1 MIVLPDAAHP
11 LFYITGCM
19 KRRLPF
25 QVKLFLSLVLFSC
38 LLLALQGAI
47 LFHFIDRQLHHDLGQ
62 RARVQAS
69 EIALMPGLAEKVAS
83 RDIAAIAR
91 LIQPLREQSD
101 ASYIVIGDAREQHLY
116 HSESP
121 ERLNLPLI
129 GGDNAEVLQGKTIIS
144 VRKGGIGVSLRSKA
158 PIFDARHQVIGIV
171 SVGYLTSYIAN
182 INVSLLWQASLYGLA
197 LLVLLFIFSW
207 AFSRNLK
214 KQMFWLEPKDIA
226 LLVLQQKALL
236 EAMYEGVFA
245 VNAEKQL
252 ILINRAAREL
262 LEIDRSESELLG
274 KPLHEVMQIHPAF
287 LSQSG
292 GQASEGRHDQITVL
306 NQRQVIVNRVAI
318 DLEPGVPGG
327 WVCSFRD
334 KNDINTLSS
343 QLSQVKRYAD
353 NLRIMRHEQLN
364 WTATLVGLLQMQ
376 RYDDAMRYI
385 QAQSAGAQQ
394 VLDFVS
400 ARFTSP
406 ALCGL
411 LLGKYVSAREKGV
424 ELKFD
429 PACQLMRIPAT
440 ISETALMS
448 VVGNVLDN
456 AVDATLKVKK
466 PAPPVELYISDR
478 NQELLIEVADQG
490 CGVDEQLKPH
500 LFEQGV
506 TSKPSSGDDP
516 LGSEHGI
523 GLYLAAGYV
532 HQAGG
537 SIEINDNAPQGT
549 IFTIFIPFPP
559 AVSTGLS
566 HEQR

>member
-1 MIVLPDAAHP
+1 
-11 LFYITGCM
+11 M
-19 KRRLPF
+19 KRRLSF

-38 LLLALQGAI
+38 LLLALLGTI

-69 EIALMPGLAEKVAS
+69 EIALMPGLAEKVAR
-83 RDIAAIAR
+83 RDIAGIAA
-91 LIQPLREQSD
+91 LIQPLRNQSD
-101 ASYIVIGDAREQHLY
+101 ASYIVIGDTQEQHLY

-121 ERLNLPLI
+121 ERLNLPMI

-158 PIFDARHQVIGIV
+158 PIFNAEHQVIGIV

-182 INVSLLWQASLYGLA
+182 INVSLLWQASLYGVA
-197 LLVLLFIFSW
+197 LLLLLFIFSW
-207 AFSRNLK
+207 VFSRNLK

-245 VNAEKQL
+245 VNAERQL

-262 LEIDRSESELLG
+262 LDIQQIESELLG
-274 KPLHEVMQIHPAF
+274 KPLDEVLQIHPAF
-287 LSQSG
+287 LRQH
-292 GQASEGRHDQITVL
+292 EVKTHDHVTLL

-318 DLEPGVPGG
+318 ELEPGEPGG

-385 QAQSAGAQQ
+385 HAQSAGAQQ

-429 PACQLMRIPAT
+429 PACQLSRIPAAL
-440 ISETALMS
+440 SETALMS
-448 VVGNVLDN
+448 VIGNLLDN
-456 AVDATLKVKK
+456 AVDATLNATT
-466 PAPPVELYISDR
+466 PAAPIELYISGR

-490 CGVDEQLKPH
+490 CGVDDNIKPH

-506 TSKPSSGDDP
+506 SSKPTSGDDL

-532 HQAGG
+532 QQAGG
-537 SIEINDNAPQGT
+537 SIEISDNSPQGT
-549 IFTIFIPFPP
+549 IFSVFIPFQP
-559 AVSTGLS
+559 AALTGLS
-566 HEQR
+566 HE

>member
-1 MIVLPDAAHP
+1 
-11 LFYITGCM
+11 M
-19 KRRLPF
+19 KRRLSF

-38 LLLALQGAI
+38 LLLALLGTI

-69 EIALMPGLAEKVAS
+69 EIALMPGLAEKVAR
-83 RDIAAIAR
+83 RDIAGIAA
-91 LIQPLREQSD
+91 LIQPLRNQSD
-101 ASYIVIGDAREQHLY
+101 ASYIVIGDTQEHHLY

-121 ERLNLPLI
+121 ERLNLPMI

-158 PIFDARHQVIGIV
+158 PILNAQHQVIGIV

-182 INVSLLWQASLYGLA
+182 INVSLLWQASLYGVA
-197 LLVLLFIFSW
+197 LLLLLFIFSW
-207 AFSRNLK
+207 MFSRNLK

-245 VNAEKQL
+245 VNAERQL

-262 LEIDRSESELLG
+262 LDIQQSESELLG
-274 KPLHEVMQIHPAF
+274 KPLDAVLQIPPAF
-287 LSQSG
+287 LRQH
-292 GQASEGRHDQITVL
+292 EVKTHDHVTVL

-318 DLEPGVPGG
+318 ELEPGEPGG

-364 WTATLVGLLQMQ
+364 WTATLAGLLHMQ

-385 QAQSAGAQQ
+385 HAQSAGAQQ

-429 PACQLMRIPAT
+429 PACQLSRIPAAL
-440 ISETALMS
+440 SETALMS
-448 VVGNVLDN
+448 VIGNLLDN
-456 AVDATLKVKK
+456 AVDATLKAIT
-466 PAPPVELYISDR
+466 PAAPIELYISGR

-490 CGVDEQLKPH
+490 CGIDDSIKPH

-506 TSKPSSGDDP
+506 TSKPSSNDDMF
-516 LGSEHGI
+516 GAEHGI

-532 HQAGG
+532 QQAGG
-537 SIEINDNAPQGT
+537 SIEISDNSPQGT
-549 IFTIFIPFPP
+549 IFSVFIPFQP
-559 AVSTGLS
+559 AALTGLS
-566 HEQR
+566 HE

>member
-1 MIVLPDAAHP
+1 
-11 LFYITGCM
+11 M
-19 KRRLPF
+19 KRRLSF

-38 LLLALQGAI
+38 LLLALLGTI

-69 EIALMPGLAEKVAS
+69 EIALMPGLAEKVAR
-83 RDIAAIAR
+83 RDFAGIAA
-91 LIQPLREQSD
+91 LIQPLRNQSD
-101 ASYIVIGDAREQHLY
+101 ASYIVIGDTQEHHLY

-121 ERLNLPLI
+121 ERLNLPMI

-158 PIFDARHQVIGIV
+158 PILNAQHQVIGIV

-182 INVSLLWQASLYGLA
+182 INVSLLWQASLYGVA
-197 LLVLLFIFSW
+197 LLLLLFIFSW
-207 AFSRNLK
+207 MFSRNLK

-245 VNAEKQL
+245 VNAERQL

-262 LEIDRSESELLG
+262 LDIQQSESELLG
-274 KPLHEVMQIHPAF
+274 KPLDAVLQIPAAFLRQHEVKT
-287 LSQSG
+287 
-292 GQASEGRHDQITVL
+292 HDHVTVL

-318 DLEPGVPGG
+318 ELEPGEPGG

-385 QAQSAGAQQ
+385 HAQSAGAQQ

-429 PACQLMRIPAT
+429 PACQLSRIPAAL
-440 ISETALMS
+440 SETALMS
-448 VVGNVLDN
+448 VIGNLLDN
-456 AVDATLKVKK
+456 AVDATLNATT
-466 PAPPVELYISDR
+466 PAAPIELYISGR

-490 CGVDEQLKPH
+490 CGIDDSIKPH

-506 TSKPSSGDDP
+506 TSKPSSNDDMF
-516 LGSEHGI
+516 GAEHGI

-532 HQAGG
+532 QQAGG
-537 SIEINDNAPQGT
+537 SIEISDNSPQGT
-549 IFTIFIPFPP
+549 IFSVFIPFQP
-559 AVSTGLS
+559 AALTGLS
-566 HEQR
+566 HE

>member
-1 MIVLPDAAHP
+1 
-11 LFYITGCM
+11 M
-19 KRRLPF
+19 KRRLSF

-38 LLLALQGAI
+38 LLLALLGTI

-69 EIALMPGLAEKVAS
+69 EIALMPGLAEKVAR
-83 RDIAAIAR
+83 RDIAGIAA
-91 LIQPLREQSD
+91 LIQPLRNQSD
-101 ASYIVIGDAREQHLY
+101 ASYIVIGDTQEQHLY

-121 ERLNLPLI
+121 ERLNLPMI
-129 GGDNAEVLQGKTIIS
+129 GGDNADVLRGKTIIS

-158 PIFDARHQVIGIV
+158 PIFNAQHQVIGIV

-182 INVSLLWQASLYGLA
+182 INVSLLWQASLYGVA
-197 LLVLLFIFSW
+197 LLLLLFIFSW
-207 AFSRNLK
+207 MFSRNLK

-245 VNAEKQL
+245 VNAERQL

-262 LEIDRSESELLG
+262 LDIQQSESELLG
-274 KPLHEVMQIHPAF
+274 KPLDQVLQIHPTF
-287 LSQSG
+287 LSQH
-292 GQASEGRHDQITVL
+292 EVKTHDHVTVL

-318 DLEPGVPGG
+318 ELEPGEPGG

-385 QAQSAGAQQ
+385 HAQSAGAQQ

-429 PACQLMRIPAT
+429 PACQLSRIPAAL
-440 ISETALMS
+440 SETALMS
-448 VVGNVLDN
+448 VIGNLLDN
-456 AVDATLKVKK
+456 AVDATLNART
-466 PAPPVELYISDR
+466 PATPVELYISGR

-490 CGVDEQLKPH
+490 CGIDDSIKPH

-506 TSKPSSGDDP
+506 TSKPNSGDDM
-516 LGSEHGI
+516 LGAEHGI

-532 HQAGG
+532 QQAGG
-537 SIEINDNAPQGT
+537 SIEISENSPQGT
-549 IFTIFIPFPP
+549 IFSVFIPFQP
-559 AVSTGLS
+559 AALTGLS
-566 HEQR
+566 HE

>member
-1 MIVLPDAAHP
+1 
-11 LFYITGCM
+11 M

-38 LLLALQGAI
+38 LLLTLLGTI

-69 EIALMPGLAEKVAS
+69 EIALMPGLADKVAS
-83 RDIAAIAR
+83 RDITGIAG
-91 LIQPLREQSD
+91 LIQPLRNQSD
-101 ASYIVIGDAREQHLY
+101 ASYIVIGDVHEQHLY

-158 PIFDARHQVIGIV
+158 PIFDAQHQVIGIV

-197 LLVLLFIFSW
+197 LLLLLFIFSW
-207 AFSRNLK
+207 VFSRNLK

-245 VNAEKQL
+245 VNAERQL

-262 LEIDRSESELLG
+262 LDIQQSESELLG
-274 KPLHEVMQIHPAF
+274 KSLDEVLHIHPGF
-287 LSQSG
+287 LHPSDEQ
-292 GQASEGRHDQITVL
+292 QHGRHHDHITVL

-318 DLEPGVPGG
+318 ELEPGEPSG

-385 QAQSAGAQQ
+385 HAQSAGAQQ

-429 PACQLMRIPAT
+429 PACQLTRIPLA
-440 ISETALMS
+440 IGETALMS
-448 VVGNVLDN
+448 VIGNLLDN
-456 AVDATLKVKK
+456 AVDATLN
-466 PAPPVELYISDR
+466 ARSFATPVELYISDR

-490 CGVDEQLKPH
+490 CGVDDNIKPH

-506 TSKPSSGDDP
+506 TSKPSSGDDK

-537 SIEINDNAPQGT
+537 SIEVSDNAPQGT
-549 IFTIFIPFPP
+549 IFSVFIPYQP
-559 AVSTGLS
+559 AASTGVS
-566 HEQR
+566 HE

>member
-1 MIVLPDAAHP
+1 
-11 LFYITGCM
+11 M

-38 LLLALQGAI
+38 LLLALLGTI

-69 EIALMPGLAEKVAS
+69 EIALMPGLADKIAR
-83 RDIAAIAR
+83 RDLAGIAA
-91 LIQPLREQSD
+91 LIQPLRAQSD
-101 ASYIVIGDAREQHLY
+101 ASYFVIGDAHEQHLY

-158 PIFDARHQVIGIV
+158 PVFNDRHQVIGIV
-171 SVGYLTSYIAN
+171 SIGYLTSYIAN
-182 INVSLLWQASLYGLA
+182 INISLLWQASLYGLA
-197 LLVLLFIFSW
+197 LLLLLFIFSW
-207 AFSRNLK
+207 MFSRNLK

-262 LEIDRSESELLG
+262 LAIEQSESELLG
-274 KPLHEVMQIHPAF
+274 RPLNEIVQIHPAF
-287 LSQSG
+287 LSHRA
-292 GQASEGRHDQITVL
+292 GQGNPRDHDQITVL

-318 DLEPGVPGG
+318 ELEPGEPGG

-353 NLRIMRHEQLN
+353 SLRIMRHEQLN

-376 RYDDAMRYI
+376 RYDDAIRYI
-385 QAQSAGAQQ
+385 QAQSSGAQQ

-424 ELKFD
+424 ELTFD
-429 PACQLMRIPAT
+429 PACQLTRIPAT
-440 ISETALMS
+440 IGETALMS
-448 VVGNVLDN
+448 VVGNLLDN
-456 AVDATLKVKK
+456 AVDATLKAGH
-466 PAPPVELYISDR
+466 PAAPIELYISDR
-478 NQELLIEVADQG
+478 NRELVIEVADQG
-490 CGVDEQLKPH
+490 CGVDDALKPH

-506 TSKPSSGDDP
+506 TSKPSCGNEAT
-516 LGSEHGI
+516 GSEHGL

-537 SIEINDNAPQGT
+537 SIEIEHNSPQGT
-549 IFTIFIPFPP
+549 IFSVFIPVQPT
-559 AVSTGLS
+559 ASTGAR
-566 HEQR
+566 HEPC

>member
-1 MIVLPDAAHP
+1 
-11 LFYITGCM
+11 M

-38 LLLALQGAI
+38 LLLALLGTI

-69 EIALMPGLAEKVAS
+69 EIALMPGLADKVAR
-83 RDIAAIAR
+83 RDIAGIAA
-91 LIQPLREQSD
+91 LIQPLRDQSD
-101 ASYIVIGDAREQHLY
+101 ASYIVIGDVREQHLY

-158 PIFDARHQVIGIV
+158 PIFDAQHQVIGIV

-182 INVSLLWQASLYGLA
+182 INASLLWQASLYGVA
-197 LLVLLFIFSW
+197 LLLLLFIFSW
-207 AFSRNLK
+207 VFSRNLK

-262 LEIDRSESELLG
+262 LDLQQSEKELLG
-274 KPLHEVMQIHPAF
+274 KPLDAVLQIHPAF
-287 LSQSG
+287 LSQRDVHEPS
-292 GQASEGRHDQITVL
+292 RHHDQITVL

-318 DLEPGVPGG
+318 ELEPGEPSG

-385 QAQSAGAQQ
+385 HAQSAGAQQ

-429 PACQLMRIPAT
+429 PACQLTRLPAAL
-440 ISETALMS
+440 SETALMS

-456 AVDATLKVKK
+456 AVDATLNVRP
-466 PAPPVELYISDR
+466 PANPIELYISDR
-478 NQELLIEVADQG
+478 NHELLIEVADQG
-490 CGVDEQLKPH
+490 CGVDEAIKPH

-506 TSKPSSGDDP
+506 TSKPTSGDDM

-537 SIEINDNAPQGT
+537 SIEISENAPQGT
-549 IFTIFIPFPP
+549 IFSIFIPFQPEF
-559 AVSTGLS
+559 STGLS
-566 HEQR
+566 HE

>member
-1 MIVLPDAAHP
+1 
-11 LFYITGCM
+11 M
-19 KRRLPF
+19 KRRLSF

-38 LLLALQGAI
+38 LLLALLGTI

-69 EIALMPGLAEKVAS
+69 EIALMPGLAEKVAR
-83 RDIAAIAR
+83 RDIAGIAA
-91 LIQPLREQSD
+91 LIQPLRNQSD
-101 ASYIVIGDAREQHLY
+101 ASYIVIGDTQEQHLY

-121 ERLNLPLI
+121 ERLNLPMI

-158 PIFDARHQVIGIV
+158 PIFNTQHQVIGIV

-182 INVSLLWQASLYGLA
+182 INVSLLWQASLYGVA
-197 LLVLLFIFSW
+197 LLLLLFIFSW
-207 AFSRNLK
+207 MFSRNLK

-245 VNAEKQL
+245 VNAERQL

-262 LEIDRSESELLG
+262 LDIQQSESELLG
-274 KPLHEVMQIHPAF
+274 KPLDQVLQIHPTF
-287 LSQSG
+287 LSQH
-292 GQASEGRHDQITVL
+292 EVKTHDHVTVL

-318 DLEPGVPGG
+318 ELEPGEPGG

-385 QAQSAGAQQ
+385 HAQSAGAQQ

-429 PACQLMRIPAT
+429 PACQLSRIPAAL
-440 ISETALMS
+440 SETALMS
-448 VVGNVLDN
+448 VIGNLLDN
-456 AVDATLKVKK
+456 AVDATLNART
-466 PAPPVELYISDR
+466 PATPVELYISGR

-490 CGVDEQLKPH
+490 CGIDDSIKPH

-506 TSKPSSGDDP
+506 TSKPNSGDDM
-516 LGSEHGI
+516 LGAEHGI

-532 HQAGG
+532 QQAGG
-537 SIEINDNAPQGT
+537 SIEISENSPQGT
-549 IFTIFIPFPP
+549 IFSVFIPFQP
-559 AVSTGLS
+559 AALTGLS
-566 HEQR
+566 HE

>member
-1 MIVLPDAAHP
+1 
-11 LFYITGCM
+11 M
-19 KRRLPF
+19 KRRLSF

-38 LLLALQGAI
+38 LLLALLGTI

-69 EIALMPGLAEKVAS
+69 EIALMPGLAEKVAR
-83 RDIAAIAR
+83 RDIAGIAA
-91 LIQPLREQSD
+91 LIQPLRNQSD
-101 ASYIVIGDAREQHLY
+101 ASYFVIGDTQEHHLY
-116 HSESP
+116 HSQSP
-121 ERLNLPLI
+121 ERLNLPMI

-158 PIFDARHQVIGIV
+158 PILNAEHQVIGIV

-182 INVSLLWQASLYGLA
+182 INVSLLWQASLYGVA
-197 LLVLLFIFSW
+197 LLLLLFIFSW
-207 AFSRNLK
+207 MFSRNLK

-245 VNAEKQL
+245 VNAERQL

-262 LEIDRSESELLG
+262 LDIQQSESELLG
-274 KPLHEVMQIHPAF
+274 KPLDAVLQIPPAF
-287 LSQSG
+287 LRQH
-292 GQASEGRHDQITVL
+292 EVKTHDHVTVL

-318 DLEPGVPGG
+318 ELEPGEPGG

-385 QAQSAGAQQ
+385 HAQSAGAQQ

-429 PACQLMRIPAT
+429 PACQLSRIPAAL
-440 ISETALMS
+440 SETALMS
-448 VVGNVLDN
+448 VIGNLLDN
-456 AVDATLKVKK
+456 AVDATLNATT
-466 PAPPVELYISDR
+466 PAAPIELYISGR

-490 CGVDEQLKPH
+490 CGIDDSIKPH

-506 TSKPSSGDDP
+506 TSKPSSNDDMF
-516 LGSEHGI
+516 GAEHGI

-532 HQAGG
+532 QQAGG
-537 SIEINDNAPQGT
+537 SIEISDNSPQGT
-549 IFTIFIPFPP
+549 IFSVFIPFQP
-559 AVSTGLS
+559 AALTGFS
-566 HEQR
+566 HE

>member
-1 MIVLPDAAHP
+1 
-11 LFYITGCM
+11 M
-19 KRRLPF
+19 KRRLSF

-38 LLLALQGAI
+38 LLLALLGTI

-69 EIALMPGLAEKVAS
+69 EIALMPGLAEKVAR
-83 RDIAAIAR
+83 RDIAGIAA
-91 LIQPLREQSD
+91 LIQPLRNQSD
-101 ASYIVIGDAREQHLY
+101 ASYIVIGDTQEQHLY

-121 ERLNLPLI
+121 ERLNLPMI

-158 PIFDARHQVIGIV
+158 PIFNTQHQVIGIV

-182 INVSLLWQASLYGLA
+182 INVSLLWQASLYGVA
-197 LLVLLFIFSW
+197 LLLLLFIFSW
-207 AFSRNLK
+207 MFSRNLK

-245 VNAEKQL
+245 VNAERQL

-262 LEIDRSESELLG
+262 LDIQQSESELLG
-274 KPLHEVMQIHPAF
+274 KPLDQVLQIHPAF
-287 LSQSG
+287 LSQH
-292 GQASEGRHDQITVL
+292 EVKTHDHITVL

-318 DLEPGVPGG
+318 ELEPGEPGG

-385 QAQSAGAQQ
+385 HAQSAGAQQ

-429 PACQLMRIPAT
+429 PACQLSRIPAAL
-440 ISETALMS
+440 SETALMS
-448 VVGNVLDN
+448 VIGNLLDN
-456 AVDATLKVKK
+456 AVDATLNART
-466 PAPPVELYISDR
+466 PATPIELYISGR

-490 CGVDEQLKPH
+490 CGIDDSIKPH

-506 TSKPSSGDDP
+506 TSKPNSGDDM
-516 LGSEHGI
+516 LGAEHGI

-532 HQAGG
+532 KQAGG
-537 SIEINDNAPQGT
+537 SIEICDNSPQGT
-549 IFTIFIPFPP
+549 IFSVFIPFHS
-559 AVSTGLS
+559 AALTGLS
-566 HEQR
+566 HE

>member
-1 MIVLPDAAHP
+1 
-11 LFYITGCM
+11 M
-19 KRRLPF
+19 KRRLSF

-38 LLLALQGAI
+38 LLLALLGTI

-69 EIALMPGLAEKVAS
+69 EIALMPGLAEKVAR
-83 RDIAAIAR
+83 RDIAGIAA
-91 LIQPLREQSD
+91 LIQPLRNQSD
-101 ASYIVIGDAREQHLY
+101 ASYIVIGDTQEHHLY

-121 ERLNLPLI
+121 ERLNLPMI
-129 GGDNAEVLQGKTIIS
+129 GGDNADVLRGKTIIS

-158 PIFDARHQVIGIV
+158 PIFNTQHQVIGIV

-182 INVSLLWQASLYGLA
+182 INVSLLWQASLYGVA
-197 LLVLLFIFSW
+197 LLLLLFIFSW
-207 AFSRNLK
+207 MFSRNLK

-245 VNAEKQL
+245 VNAERQL

-262 LEIDRSESELLG
+262 LDIQQSESELLG
-274 KPLHEVMQIHPAF
+274 KPLDAVLQIPAAFLRQHEVKT
-287 LSQSG
+287 
-292 GQASEGRHDQITVL
+292 HDHVTVL

-318 DLEPGVPGG
+318 ELEPGEPGG

-385 QAQSAGAQQ
+385 HAQSAGAQQ

-429 PACQLMRIPAT
+429 PACQLSRIPAAL
-440 ISETALMS
+440 SETALMS
-448 VVGNVLDN
+448 VIGNLLDN
-456 AVDATLKVKK
+456 AVDATLNATT
-466 PAPPVELYISDR
+466 PAAPIELYISGR

-490 CGVDEQLKPH
+490 CGIDDSIKPH

-506 TSKPSSGDDP
+506 TSKPSSEDDMF
-516 LGSEHGI
+516 GAEHGI

-532 HQAGG
+532 QQAGG
-537 SIEINDNAPQGT
+537 SIEISDNSPQGT
-549 IFTIFIPFPP
+549 IFSVFIPFQP
-559 AVSTGLS
+559 AALTGLS
-566 HEQR
+566 HE

>member
-1 MIVLPDAAHP
+1 
-11 LFYITGCM
+11 M

-38 LLLALQGAI
+38 LLLALLGAI

-69 EIALMPGLAEKVAS
+69 QIALMPGLAETVEN
-83 RDIAAIAR
+83 RDIAGIAR
-91 LIQPLREQSD
+91 LIQPLRRQSD
-101 ASYIVIGDAREQHLY
+101 ASYIVIGDVHEQHLY

-158 PIFDARHQVIGIV
+158 PIFNARHQVIGIV
-171 SVGYLTSYIAN
+171 SVGYLTSWIAN
-182 INVSLLWQASLYGLA
+182 INVRLLWQASLYGLA
-197 LLVLLFIFSW
+197 LLLLLFIFSW
-207 AFSRNLK
+207 VFSRNLK

-245 VNAEKQL
+245 VNAEMQL

-262 LEIDRSESELLG
+262 LDIDRSERELLG
-274 KPLHEVMQIHPAF
+274 KPLHEVLQVHPAF
-287 LSQSG
+287 LSQR
-292 GQASEGRHDQITVL
+292 AEAENGRHHDQITVL

-318 DLEPGVPGG
+318 DLEPGEPGG

-429 PACQLMRIPAT
+429 PACQLTRIPAAM
-440 ISETALMS
+440 SETALMS

-456 AVDATLKVKK
+456 AVDATLNVER

-478 NQELLIEVADQG
+478 NHEVLIEVADQG

-500 LFEQGV
+500 LFKQGV
-506 TSKPSSGDDP
+506 SSKPSSGDD
-516 LGSEHGI
+516 LMGSEHGI

-537 SIEINDNAPQGT
+537 SIEIANNSPQGT
-549 IFTIFIPFPP
+549 IFSIFIPFQP
-559 AVSTGLS
+559 AASTGVS
-566 HEQR
+566 HE